1 MKMTAPDRIE
11 EDPLQEEQQ
20 ATFRDSPGSKL
31 PLQNT
36 TPVVVAK
43 KSISIP
49 ETIVKEEKVTAAA
62 AVQKEEVKV
71 SKKSKKPKSKTN
83 VEQVIVEES
92 KPIITTI
99 VQAVA
104 EDDWNVVISDKIRK

>member
-49 ETIVKEEKVTAAA
+49 ETTVKEEKVAAA

-83 VEQVIVEES
+83 VEQVIVEEP

>member
-49 ETIVKEEKVTAAA
+49 ETTVKEENVAAA

-83 VEQVIVEES
+83 VEQVIFEEP

>member
-49 ETIVKEEKVTAAA
+49 ETIVKEEKIAA

-83 VEQVIVEES
+83 VEQVIVEEP

-104 EDDWNVVISDKIRK
+104 EDDWNVVVSDKIRK

>member
-49 ETIVKEEKVTAAA
+49 ETIVKEEKVAAA

-83 VEQVIVEES
+83 VEQVIVEEP

-99 VQAVA
+99 VQAVD
-104 EDDWNVVISDKIRK
+104 EDDWNVVVSDKIRK

>member
-49 ETIVKEEKVTAAA
+49 ETTVKEENVAAA

-83 VEQVIVEES
+83 VEQVIVEEP

>member
-49 ETIVKEEKVTAAA
+49 ETIVKEEKVAA

-83 VEQVIVEES
+83 VEQVIVEEP

-104 EDDWNVVISDKIRK
+104 EDDWNVVVSDKIRK